1 LEPPEKAQRGEQRMI
16 SNRKRT
22 FAALG
27 AALGLIALM
36 GQAASAQTTVPWSG
50 STTSGT
56 DPYGNSWRFDSSIVP
71 SWGAP
76 GLGFGT
82 LNWPSTNDLNSLSV
96 VFDLPL
102 GVAIDQT
109 PASGPF
115 GLEFTTRF
123 SDITDGVLWNTTFQG
138 ANGVT
143 FTAPVGATLTQGK
156 EFFYNV
162 AFTGAIGDSVPFSA
176 TYNGSAVP
184 EPGTFA
190 MIAGLGA
197 SGCGLL
203 LRRRRAAR

>member
-1 LEPPEKAQRGEQRMI
+1 ML

-27 AALGLIALM
+27 AALGLLALM

-50 STTSGT
+50 STSSGT
-56 DPYGNSWRFDSSIVP
+56 DPYGNSWLFDSSDKP
-71 SWGAP
+71 SWGVP

-82 LNWPSTNDLNSLSV
+82 LSWPSTNDLNSLSV
-96 VFDLPL
+96 VFDLPS

-115 GLEFTTRF
+115 GYEATTRF
-123 SDITDGVLWNTTFQG
+123 VNDTDNVLWNTTFQG
-138 ANGVT
+138 TNGVT
-143 FTAPVGATLTQGK
+143 FTAPSGAPLTQGK
-156 EFFYNV
+156 NFFYNV
-162 AFTGAIGDSVPFSA
+162 VFTGAIGDSVPFSA
-176 TYNGSAVP
+176 IYNGSAVP

-203 LRRRRAAR
+203 LRRRRATR